1 MEFKNRTSVDIM
13 QGLRV
18 RAARKSEWLKCAL
31 AHHFNPDPG
40 VENEIVVL
48 ATGVDQYLQEVFHHL
63 AFYNGDNLVTN
74 EDFMALCLVLGISK
88 DAKTENGVSEHE
100 DICYGLPQA
109 LNFKEFHA
117 RLCGFFSVKVQE
129 EKTGAR
135 LPVSEE
141 TEHIERE
148 IRLRHPRVRRRKCV
162 SFDLSKDH
170 QNRRRSDRDSGL
182 LQNQDQSQSS
192 AVECRKT
199 TVNINPQ
206 RRWQEQLELEN
217 ASLRELVED
226 LRSAL
231 QSSDARCMALE
242 VALRRKQVPPQHTPA
257 GTPERQDCNVGAKVK
272 TRHSKHTERES
283 RRSTKDLLRELELI
297 RASRDGQLEEAMRF
311 NQRLEEEL
319 MGAYGELGRMQEMV
333 ESVRRENARI
343 KKRAEE
349 ARGALA
355 AGLES
360 VRALQDQVQQT
371 DRLQEQIQS
380 LEDQLETFRTQCT
393 CREMKVNRTE
403 MLEESHFS
411 SPGGHHEVFSKREE
425 GLQRSVEGRAAS
437 DEEEEERSIDEG
449 QCCLLEVKRL
459 INRLHS
465 CAKGCQK
472 TAICHWLVSQSSAHS
487 RELHGSPG
495 LREIRGRV
503 WIPGADEDR
512 NETMRIQ
519 KKEPDG
525 LRQEV
530 QMMETER
537 MRHSLLQLQHKRI
550 SSRALGKILI
560 DTLDL
565 CSRKSHDCTPVFQ
578 VMDTLCQQLLSSD
591 LVDGGEEVS
600 VGSQTSLTS
609 GHRKTSN
616 SILMSC

>member
-1 MEFKNRTSVDIM
+1 M
-13 QGLRV
+13 QGSRI
-18 RAARKSEWLKCAL
+18 RAARKSEWLQCAL
-31 AHHFNPDPG
+31 THHFNPDAG

-63 AFYNGDNLVTN
+63 AFNNVDNLVTN
-74 EDFMALCLVLGISK
+74 EDFRILCLVLGISK
-88 DAKTENGVSEHE
+88 YAETENGEPEHE
-100 DICYGLPQA
+100 DICYKLPQA

-117 RLCGFFSVKVQE
+117 RVCGFFSVKAQE
-129 EKTGAR
+129 GKTGAR

-162 SFDLSKDH
+162 SFDLSKDY
-170 QNRRRSDRDSGL
+170 QNRRRSVRDSGL
-182 LQNQDQSQSS
+182 SQNYDQSQSS
-192 AVECRKT
+192 AVECGKT
-199 TVNINPQ
+199 TVNINPHI
-206 RRWQEQLELEN
+206 RRQEQLELEN

-242 VALRRKQVPPQHTPA
+242 VALHRKQVPPQHTPA
-257 GTPERQDCNVGAKVK
+257 GSPETGDTNVVARVK
-272 TRHSKHTERES
+272 TRQSKHTERER

-319 MGAYGELGRMQEMV
+319 MGAYEELGRMQEML
-333 ESVRRENARI
+333 ESVSGENARI

-355 AGLES
+355 AGLQS
-360 VRALQDQVQQT
+360 VRALQEQARQT
-371 DRLQEQIQS
+371 DRLREQVQS
-380 LEDQLETFRTQCT
+380 LEEQLETFRTQCT
-393 CREMKVNRTE
+393 CTELNVIRTE
-403 MLEESHFS
+403 TLDENHFQ
-411 SPGGHHEVFSKREE
+411 VFSKRE

-437 DEEEEERSIDEG
+437 DEEEEERSVDEG
-449 QCCLLEVKRL
+449 QLCLLEVKRL
-459 INRLHS
+459 INRLHN
-465 CAKGCQK
+465 CANGCQK
-472 TAICHWLVSQSSAHS
+472 TAICHWLVSQSSAHC
-487 RELHGSPG
+487 RELRESLGS
-495 LREIRGRV
+495 REIRGRV

-512 NETMRIQ
+512 NESLRIQ
-519 KKEPDG
+519 QKEPDG
-525 LRQEV
+525 LRQNV
-530 QMMETER
+530 QMVETER
-537 MRHSLLQLQHKRI
+537 MHHSLMQLQHKRI
-550 SSRALGKILI
+550 PRKSLGKILM

-578 VMDTLCQQLLSSD
+578 VVDTLCQQLLSSD

-600 VGSQTSLTS
+600 VGSQPSSTS
-609 GHRKTSN
+609 GHRKSSS